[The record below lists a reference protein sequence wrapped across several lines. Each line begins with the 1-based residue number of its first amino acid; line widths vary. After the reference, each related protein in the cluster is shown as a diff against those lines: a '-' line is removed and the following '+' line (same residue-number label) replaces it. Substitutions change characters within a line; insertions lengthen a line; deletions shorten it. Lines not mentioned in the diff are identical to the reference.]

1 MITRK
6 ELYNMF
12 GWRTKRHLVVIE
24 SDDWGTIRMP
34 SCEVYDEFLR
44 RGIRVDRDSYCRY
57 DNLASK
63 HDLENLF
70 EVLHSVKDMN
80 GHPAVITANTLSANP
95 VFDKIRDSEFTHYY
109 FEPFTETL
117 RRSAAHDGAWE
128 MWQQGMAEGVFHPQS
143 HGREHL
149 YVKKWLRT
157 LQNGDPVTRMAF
169 DLGTWGLT
177 AHVDPSIKEYYMGAF
192 NSSED
197 ADIKDF
203 EKIIDDA
210 LRVFKELF
218 GYESKSF
225 IATTYEWSPK
235 IEPFLMQRGVKY
247 IQGTFQQKVPIGDD
261 EGVKVQ
267 YRGFQG
273 TRTKTGLIRLF
284 RNCMFEPSTKEN
296 YDWYG
301 DCMKRIEIAF
311 NHGKAANICAHR
323 LNFIGSIDSKNTD
336 RTLPEFKRLL
346 QEIVK
351 RWPDVEFVT
360 SDQLG
365 DIIENSKQYL
375 WRI

>member
-34 SCEVYDEFLR
+34 SPEVYEAFLH

-57 DNLASK
+57 DNLATK

-70 EVLHSVKDMN
+70 EVLSSVKDKN

-95 VFDKIRDSEFTHYY
+95 VFDKIRESDFTQYY

-117 RRSAAHDGAWE
+117 KRSSTHDGAWE
-128 MWQQGMAEGVFHPQS
+128 MWQQGMEEGVFHPQS

-149 YVKKWLRT
+149 YVKKWLHT
-157 LQNGDPVTRMAF
+157 LQNGDSVTRTAF
-169 DLGTWGLT
+169 DFGTWGLT
-177 AHVDPSIKEYYMGAF
+177 AHVDSSIKEYYMGAF
-192 NSSED
+192 NSSEE
-197 ADIKDF
+197 ADIKEF

-210 LRVFKELF
+210 LRMFREIF
-218 GYESKSF
+218 GFDSKSF
-225 IATTYEWSPK
+225 IPTTYTWSPK
-235 IEPFLMQRGVKY
+235 IETCLMRCGVKY
-247 IQGTFQQKVPIGDD
+247 IQSTFQQKVPIEDD
-261 EGVKVQ
+261 KGVQ
-267 YRGFQG
+267 ITYRGFQG
-273 TRTKTGLIRLF
+273 TRTKAGLIRLF
-284 RNCMFEPSTKEN
+284 RNCFFEPSTRTD

-301 DCMKRIEIAF
+301 DCMKRIELAYK
-311 NHGKAANICAHR
+311 HGKAANICAHR
-323 LNFIGSIDSKNTD
+323 LNFIGSIDASNTD
-336 RTLPEFKRLL
+336 RTLPEFRRLL
-346 QEIVK
+346 QGIIR

-365 DIIENSKQYL
+365 EIIETSGQHL
-375 WRI
+375 WKL